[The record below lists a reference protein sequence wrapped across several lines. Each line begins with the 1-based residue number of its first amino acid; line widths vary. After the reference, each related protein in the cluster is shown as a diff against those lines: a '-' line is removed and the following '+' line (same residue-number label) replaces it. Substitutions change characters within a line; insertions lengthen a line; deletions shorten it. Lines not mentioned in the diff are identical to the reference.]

1 MVSRFFACPETQ
13 ILEGSPLGMSS
24 PSSPSLSTRAFLL
37 TISTKNDISPE
48 CIASLKKHI
57 KNTTVH
63 AYVVT
68 EHGSTGKLHLHA
80 VLIYKDSRLSKKL
93 HENLWDRY
101 VKPHHPESIGS
112 VAVKVQVCPGHDW
125 YDTYLQKEQDS
136 TVVLDTYSREEVT
149 PYFPDATVQ
158 QALLELHQAK
168 GKKSCNEWWD
178 KHVQAWSDTSF
189 TDTPDGALCYFKSCW
204 LDGST
209 ARVTDPRR
217 STQLAR
223 GLYEH
228 RHKIVTCTERELF
241 LLKQLEEGPSY
252 EVPGSIRGEH
262 STVPPSI

>member
-1 MVSRFFACPETQ
+1 MSRFFACPETQ
-13 ILEGSPLGMSS
+13 ILEGSPLGMPS
-24 PSSPSLSTRAFLL
+24 PSSPSLNTRAFLL
-37 TISTKNDISPE
+37 TISTKDDISPA

-80 VLIYKDSRLSKKL
+80 VLVYKESRLSKKL

-101 VKPHHPESIGS
+101 VKPHHPDSIGH

-125 YDTYLQKEQDS
+125 YDTYLQKEQDA

-168 GKKSCNEWWD
+168 GKKSCNDWWD
-178 KHVQAWSDTSF
+178 KHVQSWTESTFVNTPEGAHEYMENSWLNGTS
-189 TDTPDGALCYFKSCW
+189 P
-204 LDGST
+204 
-209 ARVTDPRR
+209 RITDPRR
-217 STQLAR
+217 SSQIAF
-223 GLYEH
+223 GLYRH
-228 RHKIVTCTERELF
+228 RNKLVACTERVSF
-241 LLKQLEEGPSY
+241 LLKQLEDGPSFDANF
-252 EVPGSIRGEH
+252 SC
-262 STVPPSI
+262 PPRS